1 MSRFDELEAG
11 VTVERADGVI
21 VLRFGTTLLS
31 DRGLSALRAGGIAQS

>member
-21 VLRFGTTLLS
+21 VLRVEAWRTARVLL
-31 DRGLSALRAGGIAQS
+31 I